1 MAGPCWKTPLQL
13 IRSVLAPAE
22 VQLDLF
28 QRLKPQAPSATVPG
42 GGKWVASETIVVGST
57 SIEVHFIRHPRAR
70 VFRLT
75 LCRDGSGRVTLPRY
89 GFMPGARN
97 FLLQHVQW
105 LAERAH
111 IQRANSAPTDPSKGA
126 VQIRFRGQF
135 ETVSAPEDG
144 KSVQIGPE
152 LLPLPRLR
160 DERDLQAR
168 AQAALQ
174 RLAQRELPARVQHLS
189 ATHGIAVSAISV
201 RAQRT
206 RWGSCS
212 PRGEI
217 SLNWR
222 LVQVPEWVR
231 DYVILHELAH
241 RRHLNHSTRFWEEV
255 KRLCPDY
262 EAAEN
267 WLRETGR
274 HVL

>member
-1 MAGPCWKTPLQL
+1 MAGPCWKTPLRL

-42 GGKWVASETIVVGST
+42 GGKWVASETVVVGSA

-75 LCRDGSGRVTLPRY
+75 LCRDGTGRVTLPRF
-89 GFMPGARN
+89 GSMPGARN

-111 IQRANSAPTDPSKGA
+111 IQRANAGPTDPSKGEI
-126 VQIRFRGQF
+126 QIRFRGEF
-135 ETVSAPEDG
+135 EVVAVSEDG
-144 KSVQIGPE
+144 KSLQIGP
-152 LLPLPRLR
+152 LSLPMPRLR
-160 DERDLQAR
+160 DRDLQAK

-174 RLAQRELPARVQHLS
+174 RLAQRELPERVQHLS
-189 ATHGIAVSAISV
+189 ATQGIAVSAISV

-241 RRHLNHSTRFWEEV
+241 RRHLNHSARFWQEV
-255 KRLCPDY
+255 ERLCPDY
-262 EAAEN
+262 EAAET

>member
-28 QRLKPQAPSATVPG
+28 QRLKPRSPADTVPG
-42 GGKWVASETIVVGST
+42 GGKWVASETVVVGDT
-57 SIEVHFIRHPRAR
+57 SVEVHFIRHPRAR

-75 LCRDGSGRVTLPRY
+75 LCRDGSGRVTLPRF
-89 GFMPGARN
+89 GSMPGARN
-97 FLLQHVQW
+97 FLLQHVHW
-105 LAERAH
+105 LAERAVF
-111 IQRANSAPTDPSKGA
+111 QRARSGPTDPSKGP
-126 VQIRFRGQF
+126 VQIRFRGEF
-135 ETVSAPEDG
+135 EGVSASEDG
-144 KSVQIGPE
+144 KSLRIGDHSLPMPRIAE
-152 LLPLPRLR
+152 GDLL
-160 DERDLQAR
+160 AR

-174 RLAQRELPARVQHLS
+174 RLARRELPERVRTLS
-189 ATHGIAVSAISV
+189 GAHGVAVGSVSV

-222 LVQVPEWVR
+222 LVQVPEPVR

-241 RRHLNHSTRFWEEV
+241 RRHLNHSPRFWQEV
-255 KRLCPDY
+255 ERMCPDY
-262 EAAEN
+262 EAAEA

>member
-1 MAGPCWKTPLQL
+1 
-13 IRSVLAPAE
+13 

-42 GGKWVASETIVVGST
+42 GGKWVASETIVVGGT

-135 ETVSAPEDG
+135 ETVSAPED
-144 KSVQIGPE
+144 
-152 LLPLPRLR
+152 LR
-160 DERDLQAR
+160 DSPVASLRFVD
-168 AQAALQ
+168 AAAIVALIRYVGTVEDGQ
-174 RLAQRELPARVQHLS
+174 
-189 ATHGIAVSAISV
+189 IAI
-201 RAQRT
+201 R
-206 RWGSCS
+206 
-212 PRGEI
+212 
-217 SLNWR
+217 
-222 LVQVPEWVR
+222 
-231 DYVILHELAH
+231 
-241 RRHLNHSTRFWEEV
+241 
-255 KRLCPDY
+255 
-262 EAAEN
+262 
-267 WLRETGR
+267 
-274 HVL
+274 

>member
-1 MAGPCWKTPLQL
+1 MAGPCWKTPLRL

-28 QRLKPQAPSATVPG
+28 QRLKPQPPSATVPG
-42 GGKWVASETIVVGST
+42 GGKWVASETVIVGST

-75 LCRDGSGRVTLPRY
+75 LCRDGSGRVTLPRF
-89 GFMPGARN
+89 GSMPGARN

-105 LAERAH
+105 LADRAQ
-111 IQRANSAPTDPSKGA
+111 IQQANTGPTDPSKGEI
-126 VQIRFRGQF
+126 QIRYRGEF
-135 ETVSAPEDG
+135 EGVTVSEDG
-144 KSVQIGPE
+144 KLLHIGP
-152 LLPLPRLR
+152 LTLPMPRLR
-160 DERDLQAR
+160 DRDLPAK

-174 RLAQRELPARVQHLS
+174 RLAQRELPERVQHLS
-189 ATHGIAVSAISV
+189 ATHGIAVSTISV

-241 RRHLNHSTRFWEEV
+241 RRHLNHSARFWQQVE
-255 KRLCPDY
+255 RLCPDY
-262 EAAEN
+262 EAAET

>member
-28 QRLKPQAPSATVPG
+28 QRLKTRPTADPVPG
-42 GGKWVASETIVVGST
+42 GGKWVASETVVVGET
-57 SIEVHFIRHPRAR
+57 SVEVHFIRHPRAR

-75 LCRDGSGRVTLPRY
+75 LLRDGSGRVTLPRF
-89 GFMPGARN
+89 GSMPGARN
-97 FLLQHVQW
+97 FLLQHVHW
-105 LAERAH
+105 LAERAR
-111 IQRANSAPTDPSKGA
+111 IQRANSGPTDPSKGP
-126 VQIRFRGQF
+126 VQIRFRGEF
-135 ETVSAPEDG
+135 EVVSASDDG
-144 KSVQIGPE
+144 KSLLIGPVS
-152 LLPLPRLR
+152 LPMPRLK
-160 DERDLQAR
+160 DRDLQAR
-168 AQAALQ
+168 AQAALL
-174 RLAQRELPARVQHLS
+174 RLAQSELPERVQHLS

-222 LVQVPEWVR
+222 LVQVPDRVR

-241 RRHLNHSTRFWEEV
+241 RRHLNHSPRFWEEV
-255 KRLCPDY
+255 ERLCPDY
-262 EAAEN
+262 EAAET

>member
-28 QRLKPQAPSATVPG
+28 QRLSPGAPAAPVPG
-42 GGKWVASETIVVGST
+42 GGKWVASETVVVGDT
-57 SIEVHFIRHPRAR
+57 SVEVHFIRHPRAR

-89 GFMPGARN
+89 GSMPGARS

-105 LAERAH
+105 LAERAR
-111 IQRANSAPTDPSKGA
+111 IQRTNTGPTDPSKGA
-126 VQIRFRGQF
+126 VQIRFRGEF
-135 ETVSAPEDG
+135 EAVSVSEDG
-144 KSVQIGPE
+144 KALRIGGQS
-152 LLPLPRLR
+152 LPMPRLR
-160 DERDLQAR
+160 DRDLLGK
-168 AQAALQ
+168 AQAALV
-174 RLAQRELPARVQHLS
+174 RLAQRELPERVRELC

-222 LVQVPEWVR
+222 LVQVPERIR

-241 RRHLNHSTRFWEEV
+241 RRHLNHSPRFWQEV
-255 KRLCPDY
+255 ERLCPGY
-262 EAAEN
+262 EAAEA

>member
-13 IRSVLAPAE
+13 IRSILAPAE

-28 QRLKPQAPSATVPG
+28 QRSTPRDPSSPVPG
-42 GGKWVASETIVVGST
+42 GGKWVASETVLVGAT
-57 SIEVHFIRHPRAR
+57 SVEVHFIRHPRAR

-89 GFMPGARN
+89 GSMPGARN

-105 LAERAH
+105 LAERAR
-111 IQRANSAPTDPSKGA
+111 IQRANTGPTDPSKGP
-126 VQIRFRGQF
+126 VQIRFRGEF
-135 ETVSAPEDG
+135 EAVSVSEDG
-144 KSVQIGPE
+144 KTLCIGTHPM
-152 LLPLPRLR
+152 PMPRLK
-160 DERDLQAR
+160 ERDLPAR
-168 AQAALQ
+168 ARAALQ
-174 RLAQRELPARVQHLS
+174 RLAQRELPQRVQELS
-189 ATHGIAVSAISV
+189 ATHGIPVSTISV

-241 RRHLNHSTRFWEEV
+241 RRHLNHSPRFWQEV
-255 KRLCPDY
+255 ERLCPGY
-262 EAAEN
+262 EAAEA